1 MDLTTYITQQAL
13 VLIPVLYIIGY
24 IIKKSQ
30 INDKYIP
37 ILLMVI
43 GVTFAMAALGASVE
57 SAIQGILVAG
67 TAVLGN
73 QVYRQMSDK

>member
-1 MDLTTYITQQAL
+1 MDFTTYITQQAL

-24 IIKKSQ
+24 IIKRSQ

-43 GVTFAMAALGASVE
+43 GVTFAMAALGAK
-57 SAIQGILVAG
+57 LN
-67 TAVLGN
+67 TWT
-73 QVYRQMSDK
+73 YRWMAAWSKWD